1 MFRLRFLLLAL
12 LVAPHLQAEDFTT
25 RAHSYLQRIA
35 DRQQPPDFACITA
48 QLVTGGRTE
57 IEGARRQLDSL
68 LRHPTGDMFYMYA
81 SMGCLYSVR
90 DMLPQMV
97 RDQFRNVWKT
107 YTFYRGDTE
116 NHFLMYYAG
125 LLLATQEWPGLAG
138 SEWFNGKASD
148 ENAHEAREYL
158 MQWIDTV
165 ARTGLVEFD
174 SPRYFYY
181 QITPLILLHD
191 FSRDS
196 IIKVRAE
203 LMLDYLFADFAV
215 DYLHGSYT
223 GAHSRDGESSSI
235 EPNTAEAISY
245 AGLYFGDVD
254 VERPLQDLA
263 FAALSRYRLPEIIR
277 ELAFS
282 SNIVHR
288 ESRRAR
294 THIRFGGEPEP
305 VVLKYNFK
313 TSDFALG
320 SLEGT
325 VVQPIQQRS
334 WSLIFNSAFLQNKTH
349 QQNAVFALHP
359 THSARELGTFFPEEL
374 GLLVGDIGKSKTGY
388 ASEDKW
394 IGGSFSERIRQE
406 KNVLV
411 ALYDIPDDDPVNHI
425 DYFIPT
431 DLDSIERDTSG
442 WIFLKVGRSYG
453 GIYPLRPCDWITD
466 GSHVRLRSSSRRN
479 GYVVVAGSNRLRPQI
494 KNYEAFKTELRKAT
508 IDTSEFATK
517 CAVTVH
523 VGNRAAWRAAYSDP
537 PQADSSLFSD
547 SEFSYLRSGRSTA
560 PHISSERGSG
570 IIEISRPG
578 EALVLDF
585 VRNTKRHAL
594 PTLESK

>member
-1 MFRLRFLLLAL
+1 MMFRLKFLLLVLTAST
-12 LVAPHLQAEDFTT
+12 VFGADDFTT
-25 RAHSYLQRIA
+25 RAHLFLERIA
-35 DRQQPPDFACITA
+35 DRQQPADFAIVTA
-48 QLVTGGRTE
+48 QLRTGRHVE
-57 IEGARRQLDSL
+57 SARRQLDSL

-81 SMGCLYSVR
+81 SMGCLIAAYDS
-90 DMLPQMV
+90 LPQIV

-138 SEWFNGKASD
+138 NEWFNGKSSD

-165 ARTGLVEFD
+165 ARKGLVEFD
-174 SPRYFYY
+174 SPRYLYY
-181 QITPLILLHD
+181 QITPLILLQEC
-191 FSRDS
+191 SSDS
-196 IIKVRAE
+196 IVKVRAE

-263 FAALSRYRLPEIIR
+263 FAALSNYRLPEIIR

-294 THIRFGGEPEP
+294 THIRFGGEQEP
-305 VVLKYNFK
+305 MVLKYNFK
-313 TSDFALG
+313 TSEFALG

-334 WSLIFNSAFLQNKTH
+334 WSLIFNSAYLQNKTH
-349 QQNAVFALHP
+349 QQNSVFALHP

-374 GLLVGDIGKSKTGY
+374 GLLVGDIGKAKTGY

-411 ALYDIPDDDPVNHI
+411 ALYDIPGDDPVNHI
-425 DYFIPT
+425 DYFIPS
-431 DLDSIERDTSG
+431 DLDSIERDESG
-442 WIFLKVGRSYG
+442 WIFLKLGPCYG
-453 GIYPLRPCDWITD
+453 GIYPLRPFDWMITE
-466 GSHVRLRSSSRRN
+466 GSHVRVRSYSRRN

-494 KNYEAFKTELRKAT
+494 KNYTAFKNELRHAV
-508 IDTSEFATK
+508 IDTNEFATK

-523 VGNRAAWRAAYSDP
+523 VGNRAAWRASFNDP
-537 PQADSSLFSD
+537 PPADSSLFSD
-547 SEFSYLRSGRSTA
+547 SEFSYLRSAKSTA

-570 IIEISRPG
+570 VIEISRPG
-578 EALVLDF
+578 ETLILDF
-585 VRNTKRHAL
+585 VRNEIRH
-594 PTLESK
+594 